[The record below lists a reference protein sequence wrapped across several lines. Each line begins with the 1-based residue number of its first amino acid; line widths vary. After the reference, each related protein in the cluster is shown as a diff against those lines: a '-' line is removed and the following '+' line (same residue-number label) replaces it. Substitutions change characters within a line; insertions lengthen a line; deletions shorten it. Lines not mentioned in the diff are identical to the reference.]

1 VSVLVV
7 LGEVEELSA
16 VGVVVLFDELS
27 PLGVSPLLLS
37 LVVPVLV
44 LFPFELSI
52 VEPLL
57 LSPSPLPVLLA
68 EVPD

>member
-7 LGEVEELSA
+7 LGEVVEELSA

-27 PLGVSPLLLS
+27 PLLLS

-44 LFPFELSI
+44 LFPLELSI
-52 VEPLL
+52 VDPLL
-57 LSPSPLPVLLA
+57 LSPSPLPVLLEEVLE

>member
-1 VSVLVV
+1 VLVV
-7 LGEVEELSA
+7 LGEAEELSA

-27 PLGVSPLLLS
+27 PLLLS

-44 LFPFELSI
+44 LFPPELSI
-52 VEPLL
+52 VEPL
-57 LSPSPLPVLLA
+57 LSPSPLPVLLE

>member
-37 LVVPVLV
+37 LVPVLV
-44 LFPFELSI
+44 LFPLELSI

>member
-1 VSVLVV
+1 VSVLV
-7 LGEVEELSA
+7 LGEAEELSA

-27 PLGVSPLLLS
+27 PLLLS

-44 LFPFELSI
+44 LFPPELSI

-57 LSPSPLPVLLA
+57 SASPLPVLLE